1 MSLLP
6 TMTASAVENGVYDS
20 YFLNAD
26 QPLLPPLTIFTTG
39 EPIALTPSMKG
50 HVFITTFN
58 SFNFLSAGLVG
69 TPAGFYVMVK
79 NGSSGT
85 PIVQENAVA
94 IQGVTF
100 GLGPSQ
106 SSGGVLTNSS
116 LCYVYWNG
124 TNLILY

>member
-6 TMTASAVENGVYDS
+6 SMTASAVENGVYDS

-26 QPLLPPLTIFTTG
+26 QMLLPPLTIFTTG

-50 HVFITTFN
+50 QVFITTFN

-79 NGSSGT
+79 NGGSGT
-85 PIVQENAVA
+85 PIVQENSVA

-106 SSGGVLTNSS
+106 ASSILTNSS

-124 TNLILY
+124 TNLTLY